1 MTNKT
6 QQTVYIKWV
15 RSGIGFT
22 RRQKE
27 MVRSLG
33 LRRLNEIVERVDT
46 PQIRG
51 LVARIPHLVEI
62 VRQPRVSPAWT
73 AAPEYTILPNETVP
87 AEPGTDEAGGPA
99 EAPAQPAESSEVA
112 TGAVEDSA
120 TPAADP
126 PKAAKANA
134 AKDKT
139 VKAATAG
146 KKKAKLAAKAT
157 PSAKAEKK

>member
-1 MTNKT
+1 MTNKS

-51 LVARIPHLVEI
+51 LVARIPHMVEI
-62 VRQPRVSPAWT
+62 VRPPQVSAAWT
-73 AAPEYTILPNETVP
+73 AAPEYTIVPNEAAI
-87 AEPGTDEAGGPA
+87 AEPAADEAA

-112 TGAVEDSA
+112 TGATEDSA
-120 TPAADP
+120 ATTAES
-126 PKAAKANA
+126 PKSAKAKA
-134 AKDKT
+134 AKDKN

-146 KKKAKLAAKAT
+146 KKKAKLAAKPA
-157 PSAKAEKK
+157 PSAKAGKK